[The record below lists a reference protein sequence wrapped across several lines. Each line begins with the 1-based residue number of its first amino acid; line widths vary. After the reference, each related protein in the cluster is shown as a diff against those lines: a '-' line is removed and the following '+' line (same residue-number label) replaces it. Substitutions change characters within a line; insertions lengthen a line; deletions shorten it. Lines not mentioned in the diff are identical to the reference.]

1 MNKLAPARR
10 QARHR
15 RSFDVFRHRV
25 TAFALACAA
34 ISACGADAAL
44 FVPLDPVEAARFAP
58 FSLPSAPANNTQAA
72 VAPEAPDDRW
82 LVRVDRQRLFRTI
95 HAVDRSGSDGSA
107 VERLVLNVA
116 EGFSLEVAAER
127 TRRTLSGHSLSG
139 RVIGVP
145 GSAVTVAVD
154 GETIIGTVWM
164 PKAIY
169 EVFPLQDGVHV
180 FRKVDPSAA
189 LPLGAPIVTPAGG
202 EEQPQQ
208 TTTTEDGVAEGGTV
222 VDVLVV
228 WTPTARQNIGT
239 EAKMRTGIDLLVYWT
254 NGAYER
260 SGAEVRLNLVGAEEV
275 DYVEAD
281 PNSHMHLTH
290 LWNPTDGFMDG
301 VHARRNALGADLVH
315 LVTGIGSVGGKAYQP
330 GAFSLSVLGTTW
342 ASPTTAIGCFG
353 TSMRVR
359 GGHSATATSTHWRF
373 RLPRETT
380 AG

>member
-25 TAFALACAA
+25 TAVALACAA

-58 FSLPSAPANNTQAA
+58 LSLPSAPANTQAA
-72 VAPEAPDDRW
+72 AAPEAPDDRW

-95 HAVDRSGSDGSA
+95 HAVDRRGSDEGAS
-107 VERLVLNVA
+107 ERLVLNVA

-145 GSAVTVAVD
+145 GSAVTFAVD

-189 LPLGAPIVTPAGG
+189 LPLGAPIVRPEGG
-202 EEQPQQ
+202 EEQLQQ
-208 TTTTEDGVAEGGTV
+208 TTTTRKALRKAARWWTCLSCGPRPREGTSAPRRRCAPASICSSIGPT
-222 VDVLVV
+222 
-228 WTPTARQNIGT
+228 TPT
-239 EAKMRTGIDLLVYWT
+239 
-254 NGAYER
+254 
-260 SGAEVRLNLVGAEEV
+260 
-275 DYVEAD
+275 
-281 PNSHMHLTH
+281 
-290 LWNPTDGFMDG
+290 
-301 VHARRNALGADLVH
+301 NAA
-315 LVTGIGSVGGKAYQP
+315 A
-330 GAFSLSVLGTTW
+330 
-342 ASPTTAIGCFG
+342 
-353 TSMRVR
+353 
-359 GGHSATATSTHWRF
+359 
-373 RLPRETT
+373 PRCD
-380 AG
+380 